1 MEYDVSSG
9 QTSNGISLANDF
21 MYVFDG
27 GVANTTTVNTAGS
40 MYIEAGGKAN
50 DTIVNASGSM
60 SVAGTANKTIVNGS
74 GYWEP
79 GKVSVLDG
87 VLRRQNH

>member
-9 QTSNGISLANDF
+9 QTSNGISLSNDF

-40 MYIEAGGKAN
+40 MYIETCTYATPHA
-50 DTIVNASGSM
+50 
-60 SVAGTANKTIVNGS
+60 
-74 GYWEP
+74 
-79 GKVSVLDG
+79 
-87 VLRRQNH
+87 